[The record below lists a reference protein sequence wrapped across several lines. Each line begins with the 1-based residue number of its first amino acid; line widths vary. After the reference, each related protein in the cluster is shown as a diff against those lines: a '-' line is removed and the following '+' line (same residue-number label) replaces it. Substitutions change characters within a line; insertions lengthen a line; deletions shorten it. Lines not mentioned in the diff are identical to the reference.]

1 MRNKQKR
8 SLSWDLAE
16 CTGTPVLHMGQPAT
30 SQISDTRVP
39 HCPSI
44 KWQLREW
51 SEETLQPFCR
61 AFAGEEEGSE
71 MGVWLLKRMA

>member
-8 SLSWDLAE
+8 SLLGDLAE
-16 CTGTPVLHMGQPAT
+16 CIETPVLHMGQPAT
-30 SQISDTRVP
+30 SQISDTRIP

-51 SEETLQPFCR
+51 SEEILQPF
-61 AFAGEEEGSE
+61 
-71 MGVWLLKRMA
+71 